1 MATAKQAAA
10 NRRNAAKSTGPRTKS
25 GKTRSSRNALKH
37 GLSAEQV
44 VMLDEDPAAFE
55 ALRDD
60 LYAHYR
66 PAGPVDEALVEQY
79 AACRWRLRRVPE
91 IEAGIFEHCFYHRQ
105 EIRAS
110 LKQFEVLI
118 TDEERQAKD
127 RQDEPRPVLGEVFT
141 NAERSLSSLHRIA
154 GAIEGS
160 MYRAMRELER
170 RKAARQDLVNDD
182 SVIDVEVDEE
192 DQLEPSRPRLIE
204 S

>member
-60 LYAHYR
+60 LYAHYQ
-66 PAGPVDEALVEQY
+66 PSDPVDDALVEQV
-79 AACRWRLRRVPE
+79 AGCIWRLRRVPE
-91 IEAGIFEHCFYHRQ
+91 IEAAIIEYHYFDRQ
-105 EIRAS
+105 ADRARMS
-110 LKQFEVLI
+110 EFNLMSG
-118 TDEERQAKD
+118 DEEREAID
-127 RQDEPRPVLGEVFT
+127 RQDERRPVLGDVF
-141 NAERSLSSLHRIA
+141 ERSQRSLSSLIRIA
-154 GAIEGS
+154 GVIEGS
-160 MYRAMRELER
+160 MYRAIRELDR
-170 RKAARQDLVNDD
+170 RKSERNIVDPNET
-182 SVIDVEVDEE
+182 VID
-192 DQLEPSRPRLIE
+192 LEPEDVDAVDPRPRLID